1 MFRGISNLNIDVK
14 GRVAI
19 PARYRDSITAN
30 ASDEMVITVDHTDRC
45 LLLYPMDQWLKVEQV
60 LMGLP
65 NMNRSV
71 RNMQRLVLGHAS
83 EVELDSQGRVRLS
96 LPLREYANLQ
106 KKSVL
111 IGQANKF
118 ELWGVDT
125 WNMQRDEWLAEAQ
138 GNLETDDV
146 LSQISL

>member
-1 MFRGISNLNIDVK
+1 MFRGISNLNIDAK

-19 PARYRDSITAN
+19 PARYRDSIAAN
-30 ASDEMVITVDHTDRC
+30 ASGEMVITVDHTDRC
-45 LLLYPMDQWLKVEQV
+45 LLLYPMEQWMKVEQV

-118 ELWGVDT
+118 ELWDVDT
-125 WNMQRDEWLAEAQ
+125 WNIQRDEWLAEAQ
-138 GNLETDDV
+138 GNLEADDV

>member
-30 ASDEMVITVDHTDRC
+30 ASGEMVITVDHTDRC